1 MRLPLLAGLA
11 ALALSAAG
19 CGSTPAGPAHGG
31 ADGRKIAELVSLFN
45 DDKSTWGTAKRHFVA
60 DFKPADPRKY
70 AQFAFEVKGDPQ
82 VSGDTAT
89 ATVGF
94 TSERKGEEVGEQ
106 QWTFAQVG
114 GEWKIKTAPLP

>member
-1 MRLPLLAGLA
+1 M
-11 ALALSAAG
+11 
-19 CGSTPAGPAHGG
+19 
-31 ADGRKIAELVSLFN
+31 
-45 DDKSTWGTAKRHFVA
+45 
-60 DFKPADPRKY
+60 
-70 AQFAFEVKGDPQ
+70 KGDPQ